1 MLTCRVRF
9 FFLFRST
16 SRASTAV
23 QLPSAHRCDDHTY
36 SAFTEGTEMCR
47 DLGLQWILPQKP
59 CPSERSPCLWATK
72 AHPRLVLVVVYDH
85 PSSEQHQYVCNEDLL
100 IF

>member
-23 QLPSAHRCDDHTY
+23 QVPSAHRCDDHTY

-47 DLGLQWILPQKP
+47 DLGLQWILPPDTLPIRKIP
-59 CPSERSPCLWATK
+59 LSLGNKKEHIPDWC
-72 AHPRLVLVVVYDH
+72 
-85 PSSEQHQYVCNEDLL
+85 
-100 IF
+100 